1 MQDERPV
8 TDDDPQSTETET
20 ETGEPAV
27 EADES
32 PGADPQ
38 DPAQPVESAAEDTSP
53 SGTPGIPPPVG
64 DERVSPEGIAQT
76 TTTGDPAKDFRGPSV
91 TQEARDALEGDD
103 AAMTEPGYA
112 DLGHA
117 EDHRV
122 LDKD

>member
-1 MQDERPV
+1 MQDEQPP
-8 TDDDPQSTETET
+8 TNSDEAQPADPGTPEQ
-20 ETGEPAV
+20 AQD
-27 EADES
+27 DES
-32 PGADPQ
+32 PGAKPEE
-38 DPAQPVESAAEDTSP
+38 PAEQVESTTDEAAP
-53 SGTPGIPPPVG
+53 SGTPGIPSPVRE
-64 DERVSPEGIAQT
+64 ERVSPEGIAQT